1 MRNFRKLTRRL
12 PVTFALT
19 GALALSLAA
28 CGDSGS
34 SDVSGDPVA
43 EMQAPD
49 GQSWQDIV
57 KKTDEGGFVI
67 GNPAAPIKLVEYA
80 SVTCSHCAQ
89 FEEEAFPELF
99 EEYVSTGKVSL
110 EIRNFLL
117 NPYDIPITLLTQ
129 CSGEDAFL
137 ALTKEVFKNQ
147 GDILGKLQTADQ
159 AVMQAAIDKPED
171 ERFLALAQAMGILDF
186 FAARGV
192 SQDQAKACLTDKAKA
207 DALIAQTEKGKN
219 EVGVSGTPFFLING
233 QKTEFSGWPAL
244 ESDLQEAGAR

>member
-1 MRNFRKLTRRL
+1 MLKLTRQF
-12 PVTFALT
+12 PVTLALT
-19 GALALSLAA
+19 GAVALSLAA
-28 CGDSGS
+28 CGESESGS
-34 SDVSGDPVA
+34 VSGEPVA

-49 GQSWQDIV
+49 GQSWQDVV
-57 KKTDEGGFVI
+57 KKSDDGGFVI
-67 GNPAAPIKLVEYA
+67 GNPDAPIKLVEYA

-99 EEYVSTGKVSL
+99 EEYVGTGKVSL

-129 CSGEDAFL
+129 CSGEDAYL

-147 GDILGKLQTADQ
+147 ADILGKLQQTDQ
-159 AVMQAAIDKPED
+159 AVMQAAIQKPED
-171 ERFLALAQAMGILDF
+171 QRYLALAEAMGILDF
-186 FAARGV
+186 FAKRGI
-192 SQDQAKACLTDKAKA
+192 SQDQAKACLTDTAKA
-207 DALIAQTEKGKN
+207 DALIAQTEKGSN

-244 ESDLQEAGAR
+244 EGDLQEAGAR